1 MWNSDLY
8 LKNIVMFRRYKII
21 PLQLPSNKKPSIG
34 IKISVKFL
42 FWYTKNRINLL
53 LNVIE
58 WFSCWFFFI
67 LNIIPILFIM
77 YFKEC
82 LQMGKWKFLIYY
94 FLKLFLLICR
104 LTYWRSNTYIYGTR
118 YPWVWSSVFK
128 KKVNILQWCG
138 L

>member
-104 LTYWRSNTYIYGTR
+104 LIDDRTQTFMVPGIIEY
-118 YPWVWSSVFK
+118 
-128 KKVNILQWCG
+128 KVQFLKRK
-138 L
+138 